1 MNTRAVVEPG
11 RAAASTRRPQ
21 DPEAPESKEESLDP
35 EDWTALRSLG
45 HRMVD
50 DVLEYLRTV
59 RERPVWQS
67 PPDDVRARQR
77 KPAPREPEGADQA
90 YRDFVRDVLPYPS
103 GNIHPRFWGWVMGTG
118 TPLTVL
124 SEMLAAAVNPN
135 VSGFDDGAVL
145 VEEQVL
151 AWLKELLGFPATG
164 RGLLVTGGS
173 MANFVGLAVARH
185 AGAGFDVRRLGQ
197 GGAAR
202 GMTLY
207 ASRETHNSV
216 GRAVE
221 LLGLGREALRLVP
234 VDSDYRIDLRALAE
248 AIAAD
253 RAAGQQPFAVVGN
266 AGTVNTGAT
275 DDLGALADLCEREK
289 LWLHVDGAF
298 GALLALTPTLRSQ
311 VAGMERADSLAF
323 DLHKWGYFPYEVGC
337 TLVRDGARQR
347 EAFAAAADYLTP
359 VDGGV
364 AGRKDRFADYGPQLS
379 RGFRALKVWMGLKA
393 EGSNKLGR
401 LIEQNVDQAAYLASL
416 VDRRPE
422 LERLAPAPM
431 NIVCFRYVGDPRREG
446 DLDAHNRAILVRLHE
461 DGIAVPSYTS
471 LGGRFALR
479 VAITNHRTRRED
491 LELLVAET
499 VRLGR
504 EIDAQ

>member
-1 MNTRAVVEPG
+1 MNP
-11 RAAASTRRPQ
+11 RAAVDSVGAT
-21 DPEAPESKEESLDP
+21 ESVGRSEESLDP
-35 EDWTALRSLG
+35 EDWDALRHLG

-50 DVLEYLRTV
+50 DVLESLRTV
-59 RERPVWQS
+59 RERPVWKS
-67 PPDDVRARQR
+67 PPDDVRARLR
-77 KPAPREPEGADQA
+77 RPVPREPEGAEHA
-90 YRDFVRDVLPYPS
+90 YRDFVQDVLPYPS

-124 SEMLAAAVNPN
+124 SEMLAAARNPN

-151 AWLKELLGFPATG
+151 AWLKEMLGFPATA

-185 AGAGFDVRRLGQ
+185 AGASFDVRRLGQ
-197 GGAAR
+197 GGAER
-202 GMTLY
+202 RMTLY

-221 LLGLGREALRLVP
+221 LLGLGREALRLLP
-234 VDSDYRIDLRALAE
+234 VDRDYRVDLRALRE

-253 RAAGQQPFAVVGN
+253 RGAGFQPFAVVGN

-275 DDLGALADLCEREK
+275 DDLPALADLCEREK
-289 LWLHVDGAF
+289 LWFHVDGAF
-298 GALLALTPTLRSQ
+298 GALLALTPSLRSQ

-347 EAFAAAADYLTP
+347 EAFTEAADYLAP
-359 VDGGV
+359 LDGGV
-364 AGRKDRFADYGPQLS
+364 AGRKDRFADHGPQLS

-393 EGSNKLGR
+393 EGATKLGR
-401 LIEQNVDQAAYLASL
+401 VIEQNVEQAAHLAAL
-416 VDRRPE
+416 VDGRPE

-431 NIVCFRYVGDPRREG
+431 NIVCFRYVGELPRTAG
-446 DLDAHNRAILVRLHE
+446 GQHDLDAQNRAILVRLHE
-461 DGIAVPSYTS
+461 DGIAVPSYTM

-491 LELLVAET
+491 LELLVRET

-504 EIDAQ
+504 ELDAK